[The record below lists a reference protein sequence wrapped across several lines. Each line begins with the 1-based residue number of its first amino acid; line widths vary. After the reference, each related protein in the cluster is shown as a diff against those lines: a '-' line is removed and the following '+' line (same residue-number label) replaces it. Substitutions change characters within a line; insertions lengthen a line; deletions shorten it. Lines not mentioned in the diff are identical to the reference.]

1 MLRLY
6 MRLGVPVVAVCI
18 VAAAGLAGTY
28 ALTAERIAVQDRE
41 AKARALK
48 AALPTAVGF
57 VELDRTKDAEAYEN
71 ATAAAGDTRV
81 DGLFRALDGSGAQVG
96 WGVMVAPRGY
106 GGPMPMAVGVDRNGK
121 VSGVTIIAQN
131 ETPGLGTKAVG
142 SIGGPPSPYLA
153 KFMGVDAAAGAE
165 GVRKLETIQGAT
177 KSSRGVKNGVGAA
190 SAVFADVL
198 SKMEGGSGQ

>member
-6 MRLGVPVVAVCI
+6 MRLGIPVVAVCI

-28 ALTAERIAVQDRE
+28 AFTAERIAIQDRE
-41 AKARALK
+41 AKAKALR
-48 AALPTAVGF
+48 AALPAAKEF
-57 VELDRTKDAEAYEN
+57 VELDRAKDAATYEK
-71 ATAAAGDTRV
+71 AVAAAGETRL
-81 DGLFRALDGSGAQVG
+81 DGLFRAVDGSGGQVG
-96 WGVMVAPRGY
+96 WGLMVAPRGY

-121 VSGVTIIAQN
+121 VTGVTIIAHA

-142 SIGGPPSPYLA
+142 SLGGPPSPYLA
-153 KFMGVDAAAGAE
+153 KFVGADASSGFE
-165 GVRKLETIQGAT
+165 GVRKLDTIQGAT

-190 SAVFADVL
+190 AAVFADVL